1 MKVSKESMKKLGF
14 VLYTDMGYWQHETF
28 HEVCFTELPS
38 WDKIVF
44 NAFQNGRKHGREET
58 QTDIKEALGIY
69 QQRAHIMNEYK
80 EKQNAWQEATDNWVK
95 LTLEKYDGYDI
106 NDLTQVFMRGP
117 FAGWSERMVVELA
130 MGMDDA
136 NKKVP
141 RHK

>member
-1 MKVSKESMKKLGF
+1 M
-14 VLYTDMGYWQHETF
+14 
-28 HEVCFTELPS
+28 
-38 WDKIVF
+38 
-44 NAFQNGRKHGREET
+44 NG
-58 QTDIKEALGIY
+58 
-69 QQRAHIMNEYK
+69 YK

-95 LTLEKYDGYDI
+95 LTLEKYDGYDT

>member
-1 MKVSKESMKKLGF
+1 
-14 VLYTDMGYWQHETF
+14 
-28 HEVCFTELPS
+28 
-38 WDKIVF
+38 
-44 NAFQNGRKHGREET
+44 
-58 QTDIKEALGIY
+58 
-69 QQRAHIMNEYK
+69 MNEYK
-80 EKQNAWQEATDNWVK
+80 EKQNAWQEATDHWIE
-95 LTLEKYDGYDI
+95 LTLKKYDGYDI